1 MGTITHQQ
9 LFIMSLLLQIMVTM
23 NYQQECIIENND
35 VVTCKTQGIIHLSY
49 LIFSGVGSP
58 LLGL

>member
-1 MGTITHQQ
+1 
-9 LFIMSLLLQIMVTM
+9 M